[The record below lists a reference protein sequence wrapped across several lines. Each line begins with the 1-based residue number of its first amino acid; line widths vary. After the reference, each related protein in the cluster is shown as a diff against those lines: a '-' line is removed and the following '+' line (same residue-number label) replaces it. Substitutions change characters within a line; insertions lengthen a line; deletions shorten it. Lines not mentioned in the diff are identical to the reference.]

1 MDWGFIGWLIIGIIA
16 GWAAGHLTSV
26 RGFGI
31 IGNIVVGVIG
41 AVIGGFIFGLVG
53 LSSTG
58 FIGSLVTA
66 IIGAVV
72 LLFIASWITKH

>member
-1 MDWGFIGWLIIGIIA
+1 MDWGIIGWLVVGIIA
-16 GWAAGHLTSV
+16 GWVAGHITRG

-41 AVIGGFIFGLVG
+41 AIIGGFIFGLIG

-58 FIGSLVTA
+58 LIGSLVTA
-66 IIGAVV
+66 VVGAVV
-72 LLFIASWITKH
+72 LLFIVSWLTKH